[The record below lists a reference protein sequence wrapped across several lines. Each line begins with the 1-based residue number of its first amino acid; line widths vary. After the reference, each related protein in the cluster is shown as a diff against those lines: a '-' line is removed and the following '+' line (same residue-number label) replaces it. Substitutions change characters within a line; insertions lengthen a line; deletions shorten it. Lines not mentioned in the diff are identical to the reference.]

1 MKPCPTFVLS
11 TLLLLI
17 GSGAGYAAST
27 PADART
33 YYISSTSG
41 NDANDGQS
49 PEKAWQHLSKIY
61 LKSISKDTFQ
71 PGDSVL
77 LRRGDQWDGQIR
89 LQGNGTAQKP
99 IMFGAYGKGPKP
111 LIYGD
116 NPDAR
121 WETVTGYQGIYTTDL
136 GRGSILGSVLL
147 DGKTLKTIYSAGS
160 LNRDEDLQMFLA
172 RLQPG
177 SLAGQFDGRVWVR
190 MIDKKSPNE
199 AIRIFRAA
207 GIFIANSSYVQVEN
221 LDIQRFYTGI
231 DVSDSQQV
239 LVQNNDIQDVLGIG
253 IYLRSG
259 DENCQVMSNTVFR
272 SGNTALYVLKGSN
285 NTFRDN
291 WVSHV
296 DTNVLGVHVS
306 GDGMGIGLQ
315 QSQKSLVEYNYFAHS
330 GGMDFYYEQGST
342 VRYNYLYHVRSS
354 GAPHGVN
361 LEVYGNIY
369 NLAGP
374 AGKPV
379 SSGVN
384 AVATGPGTIAIF
396 NNTIF
401 NASGFLLMGSSDKGG
416 KIIFSDNIAFSSL
429 PGTAMTIFGANVAS
443 DHNCFWTPG
452 QPVFRYKNASFSSL
466 DTYGVGSDLDRD
478 SVFANPQFVSSTPI
492 APLDFRPPIG
502 SGCNSPALHIPIADS
517 TNGRTYDHDHA
528 IAGTASIGALRA
540 NNALDQPAASTQVCN
555 SHCFQH
561 PFAVPNG
568 VYLVTLKFASSALSR
583 QRGEF
588 AFVLNGTK
596 LAAKFESSETTSPDD
611 SLAQSF
617 LVRPGSAS
625 IAIEPDANT
634 DTSVVTE
641 VDITPF
647 DTVHGDGPQVI
658 PW

>member
-1 MKPCPTFVLS
+1 MKLCPQLVLAA
-11 TLLLLI
+11 LLFLI
-17 GSGAGYAAST
+17 GRGAGFAVSSPAAT
-27 PADART
+27 RT

-41 NDANDGQS
+41 SDVNDGQS
-49 PEKAWQHLSKIY
+49 PEKAWQHLSKVY
-61 LKSISKDTFQ
+61 LKSISKDAFQ
-71 PGDSVL
+71 PGDTIL
-77 LRRGDQWDGQIR
+77 LKRGDQWDGQIR
-89 LQGNGTAQKP
+89 LQGNGTAQGP
-99 IMFGAYGKGPKP
+99 ITLGAYGEGLKP

-121 WETVTGYQGIYTTDL
+121 WEPVAGHKGIYTTDM
-136 GRGSILGSVLL
+136 GKGSILGSILL
-147 DGKTLKTIYSAGS
+147 DGKSLKTVYPAGS
-160 LNRDEDLQMFLA
+160 LNHNEDMEMFLA

-177 SLAGQFDGRVWVR
+177 TLAGQFDGRLWVR
-190 MIDKKSPNE
+190 MIDNRPPNG

-207 GIFIANSSYVQVEN
+207 AIFVANSSHVQVEN
-221 LDIQRFYTGI
+221 LDIQRFYTGV

-239 LVQNNDIQDVLGIG
+239 LVRHNDIQDVLGIG
-253 IYLRSG
+253 IYLRLG
-259 DENCQVMSNTVFR
+259 DENCQVISNTVFR

-291 WVSHV
+291 WVSHL
-296 DTNVLGVHVS
+296 DTNILGVHVS
-306 GDGMGIGLQ
+306 GDGMGVGLQ

-330 GGMDFYYEQGST
+330 GGMDFYYEQSST

-374 AGKPV
+374 AGKPG
-379 SSGVN
+379 STGVN

-416 KIIFSDNIAFSSL
+416 KIVFSDNIAFSSL
-429 PGTAMTIFGANVAS
+429 RGTAMTVFGDNVSS
-443 DHNCFWTPG
+443 DHNCFWTPD
-452 QPVFRYKNASFSSL
+452 QPAFRYKNASFSSL
-466 DTYGVGSDLDRD
+466 KTYGAGSDLDRD
-478 SVFANPQFVSSTPI
+478 SVFDDPQFVTSTPVS
-492 APLDFRPPIG
+492 PLDFRPHIG
-502 SGCNSPALHIPIADS
+502 SGCNSPALHIPLVDP
-517 TNGRTYDHDHA
+517 TNGRTYDHDHV
-528 IAGTASIGALRA
+528 IAGAPLIGALGVDQTARPSA
-540 NNALDQPAASTQVCN
+540 ALSLMCN

-568 VYLVTLKFASSALSR
+568 VYLIRLKFASSALLGQKR
-583 QRGEF
+583 EF
-588 AFVLNGTK
+588 SFVLNGRK
-596 LAAKFESSETTSPDD
+596 VAAELEPSETTSPDD
-611 SLAQSF
+611 SLVQSF
-617 LVRPGSAS
+617 LVRPGGAS
-625 IAIEPDANT
+625 IVLEPDAST
-634 DTSVVTE
+634 DTSVVSG

>member
-1 MKPCPTFVLS
+1 MKPCRTLVLAA
-11 TLLLLI
+11 LMLLI
-17 GSGAGYAAST
+17 GRGAGFAMST
-27 PADART
+27 LAVSRT

-41 NDANDGQS
+41 NDANDGES

-61 LKSISKDTFQ
+61 LKSISKDAFQ
-71 PGDSVL
+71 PGDTIL
-77 LRRGDQWDGQIR
+77 LKRGDQWDGQIR
-89 LQGNGTAQKP
+89 LQGNGTAQNP
-99 IMFGAYGKGPKP
+99 ITLGAYGEGLKP
-111 LIYGD
+111 LIFGD
-116 NPDAR
+116 NPDVR
-121 WETVTGYQGIYTTDL
+121 WATVTGHQGIYTTDM
-136 GRGSILGSVLL
+136 GRGSILGSILL
-147 DGKTLKTIYSAGS
+147 DGKTLKTIYPAGS
-160 LNRDEDLQMFLA
+160 FNRDKDMELFLA

-177 SLAGQFDGRVWVR
+177 SLAGQFDGRLWVR
-190 MIDKKSPNE
+190 MIDNKSPNE

-221 LDIQRFYTGI
+221 LDIHRFYTGI

-239 LVQNNDIQDVLGIG
+239 LVNHNDIQDVLGIG

-259 DENCQVMSNTVFR
+259 DENCQVISNTVFR

-296 DTNVLGVHVS
+296 DTNILGVHVS

-330 GGMDFYYEQGST
+330 GGLDFYYEQGST
-342 VRYNYLYHVRSS
+342 VRYNYLYRVGSS

-369 NLAGP
+369 NLTSP
-374 AGKPV
+374 SGKPG
-379 SSGVN
+379 STGVN
-384 AVATGPGTIAIF
+384 AVATGPGTIAVF

-401 NASGFLLMGSSDKGG
+401 NASGFLMMGSSDKGG
-416 KIIFSDNIAFSSL
+416 KIVFFDNIAFSSL
-429 PGTAMTIFGANVAS
+429 PGTVMTVFGANVAS
-443 DHNCFWTPG
+443 DHNCFWTSG
-452 QPVFRYKNASFSSL
+452 KPVFRYKNAGFFSL
-466 DTYGVGSDLDRD
+466 DTYGAGSDLDRD
-478 SVFANPQFVSSTPI
+478 SVFADPQFVSSTPI
-492 APLDFRPPIG
+492 APLDFRPRIG
-502 SGCNSPALHIPIADS
+502 SGCNSPALHIPLADP

-540 NNALDQPAASTQVCN
+540 NNAPDQPAASTQVCN

-561 PFAVPNG
+561 PFTVANA
-568 VYLVTLKFASSALSR
+568 VYLVRLKFASTALSG

-588 AFVLNGTK
+588 AFVLNSRK
-596 LAAKFESSETTSPDD
+596 VAAGFDPSEATSPDD
-611 SLAQSF
+611 SLVQCF
-617 LVRPGSAS
+617 LVRPGGAS
-625 IAIEPDANT
+625 IALEPDANT

-641 VDITPF
+641 VDVTPF

>member
-1 MKPCPTFVLS
+1 MTCHRLMCAALLTLIACSAGFAVSAPT
-11 TLLLLI
+11 
-17 GSGAGYAAST
+17 A
-27 PADART
+27 PRT

-41 NDANDGQS
+41 NDINDGMS

-61 LKSISKDTFQ
+61 LKSISKDAFQ
-71 PGDSVL
+71 PGDSIL
-77 LRRGDQWDGQIR
+77 LKRGDQWDGQIR
-89 LQGNGTAQKP
+89 LQGKGTAQKP
-99 IMFGAYGKGPKP
+99 ITLGAYGEGPKP

-121 WETVTGYQGIYTTDL
+121 WEPVAGHKGIYTTDM
-136 GRGSILGSVLL
+136 GEGSILGFILI
-147 DGKTLKTIYSAGS
+147 DGKVVKPIYPAGS
-160 LNRDEDLQMFLA
+160 LSRHEDVEIFLA
-172 RLQPG
+172 RLRPG
-177 SLAGQFDGRVWVR
+177 TEAGLFGGRLWVQTISNR
-190 MIDKKSPNE
+190 PPNE
-199 AIRIFRAA
+199 AIRIFRVA
-207 GIFIANSSYVQVEN
+207 GVFLANSTFVQIEN
-221 LDIQRFYTGI
+221 LNIQRFYVGI

-239 LVQNNDIQDVLGIG
+239 VVRHNDIQDVLGIG
-253 IYLRSG
+253 IYLRSR

-296 DTNVLGVHVS
+296 DTNILGVHVS

-354 GAPHGVN
+354 GAPHGAN

-379 SSGVN
+379 STGVN

-401 NASGFLLMGSSDKGG
+401 NAAGFLLMGSSDKGG
-416 KIIFSDNIAFSSL
+416 KIVFSDNIAFSSL
-429 PGTAMTIFGANVAS
+429 PGTAMTVFGANVAS
-443 DHNCFWTPG
+443 DHNCFWTSG
-452 QPVFRYKNASFSSL
+452 HPVFRYTNASFSSL
-466 DTYGVGSDLDRD
+466 ETYGAGSDLDRN
-478 SVFANPQFVSSTPI
+478 SVFADPQFVSSTAI
-492 APLDFRPPIG
+492 TPLDFRPRIG
-502 SGCNSPALHIPIADS
+502 SGCNSPALHIPLADPA
-517 TNGRTYDHDHA
+517 NGRTYDHEHI
-528 IAGTASIGALRA
+528 IASAPTIGALRA
-540 NNALDQPAASTQVCN
+540 DNAPNQPAVLSQMCN

-568 VYLVTLKFASSALSR
+568 VHLVRLKFAASALLGQKRELS
-583 QRGEF
+583 
-588 AFVLNGTK
+588 FVLNGRRV
-596 LAAKFESSETTSPDD
+596 AAELDPTETTSPDD
-611 SLAQSF
+611 SLVQSF
-617 LVRPGSAS
+617 LVRPGGAS
-625 IAIEPDANT
+625 IVLEPDAST
-634 DTSVVTE
+634 DTSVVDE

>member
-1 MKPCPTFVLS
+1 MKPCRTLVLAAIMLS
-11 TLLLLI
+11 I
-17 GSGAGYAAST
+17 GRRAGFAMST
-27 PADART
+27 PAASRT

-49 PEKAWQHLSKIY
+49 PAKAWQHLSKIY

-77 LRRGDQWDGQIR
+77 LKRGDQWDGQIR
-89 LQGNGTAQKP
+89 LQGNGTAQNP
-99 IMFGAYGKGPKP
+99 IRLGAYGEGLKP

-116 NPDAR
+116 NPEAR
-121 WETVTGYQGIYTTDL
+121 WETVTGQQGIYTTDM

-147 DGKTLKTIYSAGS
+147 DGKALKTVYPAGS
-160 LNRDEDLQMFLA
+160 LNHDEDLQMFLA

-177 SLAGQFDGRVWVR
+177 SLAGQFDGRLWVR
-190 MIDKKSPNE
+190 MIDNKSPNE

-207 GIFIANSSYVQVEN
+207 GIFIANSSHVQVEN

-259 DENCQVMSNTVFR
+259 DENCQVMSNTVLR

-296 DTNVLGVHVS
+296 DTNILGVHVS

-315 QSQKSLVEYNYFAHS
+315 QSQKSVVEYNYFAHS
-330 GGMDFYYEQGST
+330 GGIDFYYEQGST
-342 VRYNYLYHVRSS
+342 VRYNYLYHVWSS

-374 AGKPV
+374 AGKPG
-379 SSGVN
+379 STGVN
-384 AVATGPGTIAIF
+384 AVATGPGTIAVF

-401 NASGFLLMGSSDKGG
+401 NAFGFLLMGSSDKGG
-416 KIIFSDNIAFSSL
+416 KIVFSDNIAFSSL
-429 PGTAMTIFGANVAS
+429 PGTAMTVFGTNVAS

-466 DTYGVGSDLDRD
+466 DTYGAGSDLDRD
-478 SVFANPQFVSSTPI
+478 SVFADPQFVSSTPI
-492 APLDFRPPIG
+492 APLDFRPRIG

-528 IAGTASIGALRA
+528 IAGAASIGALRA
-540 NNALDQPAASTQVCN
+540 DNAPNEPAASTQVCN

-561 PFAVPNG
+561 PFAVANG
-568 VYLVTLKFASSALSR
+568 VYLVRLKFASSALSG

-588 AFVLNGTK
+588 AFVLNDRKVSAK
-596 LAAKFESSETTSPDD
+596 LEPSETTSPDD

-625 IAIEPDANT
+625 IALEADAGT

-641 VDITPF
+641 VDITLF

>member
-296 DTNVLGVHVS
+296 DTNILGVHVS

-588 AFVLNGTK
+588 AFVLNGRK
-596 LAAKFESSETTSPDD
+596 VAAKFESSETTSPDD

>member
-1 MKPCPTFVLS
+1 
-11 TLLLLI
+11 
-17 GSGAGYAAST
+17 
-27 PADART
+27 
-33 YYISSTSG
+33 
-41 NDANDGQS
+41 
-49 PEKAWQHLSKIY
+49 
-61 LKSISKDTFQ
+61 
-71 PGDSVL
+71 
-77 LRRGDQWDGQIR
+77 
-89 LQGNGTAQKP
+89 
-99 IMFGAYGKGPKP
+99 
-111 LIYGD
+111 
-116 NPDAR
+116 
-121 WETVTGYQGIYTTDL
+121 
-136 GRGSILGSVLL
+136 
-147 DGKTLKTIYSAGS
+147 
-160 LNRDEDLQMFLA
+160 
-172 RLQPG
+172 
-177 SLAGQFDGRVWVR
+177 
-190 MIDKKSPNE
+190 
-199 AIRIFRAA
+199 
-207 GIFIANSSYVQVEN
+207 
-221 LDIQRFYTGI
+221 
-231 DVSDSQQV
+231 
-239 LVQNNDIQDVLGIG
+239 
-253 IYLRSG
+253 
-259 DENCQVMSNTVFR
+259 
-272 SGNTALYVLKGSN
+272 
-285 NTFRDN
+285 
-291 WVSHV
+291 
-296 DTNVLGVHVS
+296 
-306 GDGMGIGLQ
+306 MGIGLQ

-588 AFVLNGTK
+588 AFVLNGRK
-596 LAAKFESSETTSPDD
+596 VAAKFESSETTSPDD

>member
-1 MKPCPTFVLS
+1 MKPCHALVLAA
-11 TLLLLI
+11 LLVSI
-17 GSGAGYAAST
+17 GRGAGFAVSASGASK
-27 PADART
+27 T
-33 YYISSTSG
+33 YYISSASG

-49 PEKAWQHLSKIY
+49 PAKAWQHLSRIY
-61 LKSISKDTFQ
+61 LKSISKDAFQ
-71 PGDSVL
+71 PGDTIL
-77 LRRGDQWDGQIR
+77 LKRGDQWDGQIR
-89 LQGNGTAQKP
+89 LQGNGTAQNP
-99 IMFGAYGKGPKP
+99 IALGAYGEGPKP

-121 WETVTGYQGIYTTDL
+121 WETVTGQRGIYTIDM
-136 GRGSILGSVLL
+136 GRGSILGSILL
-147 DGKTLKTIYSAGS
+147 DGRPLKTIYPAGS
-160 LNRDEDLQMFLA
+160 LNRDEDVQVFLA

-177 SLAGQFDGRVWVR
+177 SLAGQFDGRLWVR
-190 MIDKKSPNE
+190 MIDNKPPNE
-199 AIRIFRAA
+199 AIRIFRTA
-207 GIFIANSSYVQVEN
+207 GVFIAKSSYVQVEN

-239 LVQNNDIQDVLGIG
+239 VVRHNDIQDVLGVG

-291 WVSHV
+291 WVSHA
-296 DTNVLGVHVS
+296 DTNILGVHVS

-342 VRYNYLYHVRSS
+342 VRYNYLYHVWSS

-379 SSGVN
+379 STGVN

-416 KIIFSDNIAFSSL
+416 KIVFSDNIAFASL
-429 PGTAMTIFGANVAS
+429 PGTMMTVFGANVAS

-452 QPVFRYKNASFSSL
+452 QPVFRVTNANFSSL
-466 DTYGVGSDLDRD
+466 ETYGAGSGLDRE
-478 SVFANPQFVSSTPI
+478 SVFADPQFVSSPPI
-492 APLDFRPPIG
+492 TPLDFRLRIG
-502 SGCNSPALHIPIADS
+502 SGCNSPALNIPLADP
-517 TNGRTYDHDHA
+517 TNGRTYDHERA
-528 IAGTASIGALRA
+528 ITGVPTIGALRA
-540 NNALDQPAASTQVCN
+540 DNAPNQPAGLTQVCN
-555 SHCFQH
+555 SRCFQH

-568 VYLVTLKFASSALSR
+568 VYLVRLKFASGALSG
-583 QRGEF
+583 QRGQF
-588 AFVLNGTK
+588 AFVLNGRK
-596 LAAKFESSETTSPDD
+596 VAAGFDPSEVAIPDD
-611 SLAQSF
+611 SLVQCF
-617 LVRPGSAS
+617 LVRPGGTS
-625 IAIEPDANT
+625 IALEPDANT

-641 VDITPF
+641 VDVTPF

>member
-1 MKPCPTFVLS
+1 MKPRRTLVLIS
-11 TLLLLI
+11 LLLWI
-17 GSGAGYAAST
+17 GRGAGFAVST
-27 PADART
+27 PVAPTT

-49 PEKAWQHLSKIY
+49 PGKAWQHLSKIY
-61 LKSISKDTFQ
+61 LKSISKDAFQ
-71 PGDSVL
+71 PGDSIL

-89 LQGNGTAQKP
+89 VQGNGTAQKP
-99 IMFGAYGKGPKP
+99 ITLGAYGEGPKP
-111 LIYGD
+111 SIYGD

-121 WETVTGYQGIYTTDL
+121 WETVTGQQGIYTTDM
-136 GRGSILGSVLL
+136 GRGSILGSVLM
-147 DGKTLKTIYSAGS
+147 DGKTLKTIYPAGS
-160 LNRDEDLQMFLA
+160 LNHDEDLQMFLA
-172 RLQPG
+172 SLQPG
-177 SLAGQFDGRVWVR
+177 SLAGQFDGRLWVR
-190 MIDKKSPNE
+190 MIDKKSPNK
-199 AIRIFRAA
+199 ATRIFRAA

-239 LVQNNDIQDVLGIG
+239 LIHHNDIQDVLGIG

-259 DENCQVMSNTVFR
+259 DEHCQVTSNTVLR

-296 DTNVLGVHVS
+296 DTNILGVHVS

-315 QSQKSLVEYNYFAHS
+315 QSQKSLVEYNYFARS
-330 GGMDFYYEQGST
+330 GGVDFYYEQDST
-342 VRYNYLYHVRSS
+342 VRYNYLYRVRSS

-369 NLAGP
+369 NLASP
-374 AGKPV
+374 AGQPG
-379 SSGVN
+379 STGVN
-384 AVATGPGTIAIF
+384 GVATGPGTIAIF

-401 NASGFLLMGSSDKGG
+401 NASGFLVMGSSDKGG
-416 KIIFSDNIAFSSL
+416 KIVFSDNIAFSSL
-429 PGTAMTIFGANVAS
+429 PGTAMTVFGANVAS

-452 QPVFRYKNASFSSL
+452 QPVFRVTNANFSSL
-466 DTYGVGSDLDRD
+466 ETYGAGSGLDRE
-478 SVFANPQFVSSTPI
+478 SVFADPQFVSSTPI
-492 APLDFRPPIG
+492 TPLDFRPRIG
-502 SGCNSPALHIPIADS
+502 SGCNSPALHIPLADP
-517 TNGRTYDHDHA
+517 TDGRTYDHDHV
-528 IAGTASIGALRA
+528 IAGAPTIGALRA
-540 NNALDQPAASTQVCN
+540 DHAPNQPAVLTQMCN

-568 VYLVTLKFASSALSR
+568 VYLVRLKFASGALSG
-583 QRGEF
+583 QRREF
-588 AFVLNGTK
+588 AFVLNSRK
-596 LAAKFESSETTSPDD
+596 VAAGLDPSEATSPDD
-611 SLAQSF
+611 SLVQYF
-617 LVRPGSAS
+617 LVRPGGAS
-625 IAIEPDANT
+625 IVLEPDAST

>member
-1 MKPCPTFVLS
+1 MKPCPTFVLAA
-11 TLLLLI
+11 LLPLI
-17 GSGAGYAAST
+17 GSSAAFAAST
-27 PADART
+27 PAATRM

-49 PEKAWQHLSKIY
+49 PGKAWQHLSKIY
-61 LKSISKDTFQ
+61 LKSISKDAFQ
-71 PGDSVL
+71 PGDSIL
-77 LRRGDQWDGQIR
+77 LKRGDQWDGQIR
-89 LQGNGTAQKP
+89 LQGHGTAQKP
-99 IMFGAYGKGPKP
+99 ITLGAYGEGPKP

-116 NPDAR
+116 NPGAR
-121 WETVTGYQGIYTTDL
+121 WEPVTGHQGIYTTDM
-136 GRGSILGSVLL
+136 GEGSILGCIFR
-147 DGKTLKTIYSAGS
+147 DGKIVKTIYPATS
-160 LNRDEDLQMFLA
+160 LNRDEDIEVFLP

-177 SLAGQFDGRVWVR
+177 SLAGQFDGRLWIR
-190 MIDKKSPNE
+190 MIDNKPPNE

-259 DENCQVMSNTVFR
+259 DENCRVMSNTVFR
-272 SGNTALYVLKGSN
+272 SGNTALYVLKGSS

-296 DTNVLGVHVS
+296 DTNILGVHVS

-342 VRYNYLYHVRSS
+342 VRYNYLYHVWSS

-369 NLAGP
+369 NLTSP
-374 AGKPV
+374 AGKPG
-379 SSGVN
+379 STGVN

-401 NASGFLLMGSSDKGG
+401 NASGFLLMGSSDRGG
-416 KIIFSDNIAFSSL
+416 KVVFSDNIAFSSR
-429 PGTAMTIFGANVAS
+429 PGTAMTVFGANVAS

-452 QPVFRYKNASFSSL
+452 QPVFRYTNASFSSL
-466 DTYGVGSDLDRD
+466 ETYGAGSDLDRD
-478 SVFANPQFVSSTPI
+478 SVFADPQFVSSTPI
-492 APLDFRPPIG
+492 APLDFRPRIV
-502 SGCNSPALHIPIADS
+502 SGCNSPALHIPLADP
-517 TNGRTYDHDHA
+517 TNGRTYDHEHV
-528 IAGTASIGALRA
+528 IAGAPTIGALRA
-540 NNALDQPAASTQVCN
+540 DNAPNQPAVFTQMCN

-568 VYLVTLKFASSALSR
+568 VYLVRLKFASSALSG
-583 QRGEF
+583 QKSEF
-588 AFVLNGTK
+588 AFVLNGRK
-596 LAAKFESSETTSPDD
+596 VAAGFDPSEATSPDD
-611 SLAQSF
+611 SLVQCF

-625 IAIEPDANT
+625 IALEADANT

>member
-502 SGCNSPALHIPIADS
+502 SGCNSPALHIPISDS

-588 AFVLNGTK
+588 AFVLNGRK
-596 LAAKFESSETTSPDD
+596 VAAKFESSETTSPDD

>member
-160 LNRDEDLQMFLA
+160 LNRDEDLQMFMA

-296 DTNVLGVHVS
+296 DTNILGVHVS

-588 AFVLNGTK
+588 AFVLNGRK
-596 LAAKFESSETTSPDD
+596 VAAKFESSETTSPDD

>member
-190 MIDKKSPNE
+190 MIDKKSPDK

-207 GIFIANSSYVQVEN
+207 GILIANSSYVQVEN

-296 DTNVLGVHVS
+296 DTNILGVHVS

-379 SSGVN
+379 STGVN

-401 NASGFLLMGSSDKGG
+401 NAAGFLLMGSSDKGG
-416 KIIFSDNIAFSSL
+416 KIVFSDNIAFSSL
-429 PGTAMTIFGANVAS
+429 PGTAMTVFGANVAS
-443 DHNCFWTPG
+443 DHNCFWTSG
-452 QPVFRYKNASFSSL
+452 HPVFRYTNASFSSL
-466 DTYGVGSDLDRD
+466 ETYGAGSDLDRN
-478 SVFANPQFVSSTPI
+478 SVFADPQFVSSTAI
-492 APLDFRPPIG
+492 TPLDFRPRIG
-502 SGCNSPALHIPIADS
+502 SGCNSPALHIPLADPA
-517 TNGRTYDHDHA
+517 NGRTYDHEHI
-528 IAGTASIGALRA
+528 IASAPTIGALRA
-540 NNALDQPAASTQVCN
+540 DNAPNQPAVLSQMCN

-568 VYLVTLKFASSALSR
+568 VHLVRLKFVASALLGQKRELS
-583 QRGEF
+583 
-588 AFVLNGTK
+588 FVLNGRRV
-596 LAAKFESSETTSPDD
+596 AAELDPTETTSPDD
-611 SLAQSF
+611 SLVQSF
-617 LVRPGSAS
+617 LVRPGGAS
-625 IAIEPDANT
+625 IVLEPDAST
-634 DTSVVTE
+634 DTSVVDE

>member
-296 DTNVLGVHVS
+296 DTNILGVHVS

-492 APLDFRPPIG
+492 APLDFRPRIG

-588 AFVLNGTK
+588 AFVLNGRK
-596 LAAKFESSETTSPDD
+596 VAAKFESSETTSPDD

>member
-588 AFVLNGTK
+588 AFVLNGRK
-596 LAAKFESSETTSPDD
+596 VAAKFESSETTSPDD